1 MEIKPIAD
9 TLFCGYNFI
18 ISIIFFNS
26 ILRNYSFYFIWVI
39 QFYIKQVY
47 FLPAFLIRKTD
58 EIFDTQ
64 LNCKTNSSF
73 SMYGAAV
80 FFTISISW
88 EKESAV
94 PVLLM
99 ITCCYRLWKYRR
111 SLWIPAN
118 STPSAST
125 IHNAMPSRS
134 QGNIYSVFAPVNPI
148 LDNVE
153 NIIALKTPMLIR

>member
-26 ILRNYSFYFIWVI
+26 ILSRFI
-39 QFYIKQVY
+39 FFLLFLYEKQVY

-80 FFTISISW
+80 FFTISIS
-88 EKESAV
+88 
-94 PVLLM
+94 
-99 ITCCYRLWKYRR
+99 
-111 SLWIPAN
+111 
-118 STPSAST
+118 
-125 IHNAMPSRS
+125 
-134 QGNIYSVFAPVNPI
+134 
-148 LDNVE
+148 
-153 NIIALKTPMLIR
+153 